1 MNKKPYLAY
10 TSIVPEIKDNSSITK
25 VIILLH
31 GYGSNMK
38 DLASLSEYIDASE
51 YMYISINAPIKL
63 SEFGNNAFAWFQ
75 IDTPNYLD
83 QLEEST
89 RLLENTIDHLTN
101 TFDISNVPIVLG
113 GFSQGGMMAMNL
125 SLTTDKKF
133 NGIAALSS
141 RLITAVPTKKP
152 EVNFF
157 ISHGSKDNVIDVS
170 EGHKSRDI
178 LQKSGHRVTYQEYDI
193 GHEISADCLTDF
205 TTWLKSIN

>member
-1 MNKKPYLAY
+1 MNKKPHLAY

-25 VIILLH
+25 IIILLH

-38 DLASLSEYIDASE
+38 DLASLSDYINAHE

-75 IDTPNYLD
+75 IGTPNYLE

-101 TFDISNVPIVLG
+101 IFDISNVPTILG

-125 SLTTDKKF
+125 SLTTDRNF

-141 RLITAVPTKKP
+141 RLITDVPSKKP
-152 EVNFF
+152 EINFF
-157 ISHGSKDNVIDVS
+157 ISHGSKDNVIEIS
-170 EGHKSRDI
+170 EGHRSRDI
-178 LQKSGHRVTYQEYDI
+178 LQKSGHRVMYQEYDM